1 MSEQVLPVERHLRA
15 RVLELSEQIR
25 EHEGLVRALQ
35 AGEVDAVVML
45 EKEGASIARLKSDEP
60 LYRTL
65 VDALPQAVA
74 TVLTDGTIVYA
85 NAHLGRLVGISEDA
99 LLGAGLLDFVA
110 EDDRARMSA
119 VLRRA
124 VGTPQQM
131 DVAFRCVDGE
141 APALVSAIRLPI
153 SGVDTVGVVIVDAR
167 DQIARQAAEEASR
180 AKDDL
185 LAAVS
190 HELRTPLTSIMGWV
204 QLLEL
209 EFAET
214 PRLDLAIKNL
224 KNAVLAQSRI
234 VDDLLD
240 LSRSEKG
247 SLNLRPR
254 DFNLCE
260 AIQVALSFVDLQAR
274 NKAVGVHVEMPEA
287 LPCHGDPDR
296 LRQVF
301 VNLFSNAVKFT
312 YEGEVHVRAAREDG
326 HLRVEVK
333 DSGIGISADFL
344 PFVFEPFSRGDRA
357 KGFAGL
363 GIGLAISRRIV
374 EAHGGSISVD
384 SDGPDKGAT
393 FTLRLPVA

>member
-1 MSEQVLPVERHLRA
+1 
-15 RVLELSEQIR
+15 
-25 EHEGLVRALQ
+25 
-35 AGEVDAVVML
+35 
-45 EKEGASIARLKSDEP
+45 ASIARLKSDEP

-274 NKAVGVHVEMPEA
+274 NKAVGVNVEMPEA

>member
-1 MSEQVLPVERHLRA
+1 MTEQILPAEKQLRA
-15 RVLELSEQIR
+15 RIVELSERMR
-25 EHEGLVRALQ
+25 EHESLVSALQ
-35 AGEVDAVVML
+35 GGEVDAVVVL
-45 EKEGASIARLKSDEP
+45 EKGGVSIARLESDEP

-65 VDALPQAVA
+65 VDTLPQAVA

-85 NAHLGRLVGISEDA
+85 NVHLGRLVGISDA
-99 LLGAGLLDFVA
+99 DLLGRALLDFVA
-110 EDDRARMSA
+110 EGDLARMNA

-124 VGTPQQM
+124 ASAPQQT
-131 DVAFRCVDGE
+131 DITFRCVDGE
-141 APALVSAIRLPI
+141 APALVSAMRLPI
-153 SGVDTVGVVIVDAR
+153 AGVDTIGVVIVDAR

-209 EFAET
+209 ELADT
-214 PRLDLAIKNL
+214 PRFELAIKNL

-240 LSRSEKG
+240 LARSEKG
-247 SLNLRPR
+247 SLNLQPR
-254 DFNLCE
+254 EFNLCE
-260 AIQVALSFVDLQAR
+260 TIQMALSFIDLQAR
-274 NKAVGVHVEMPEA
+274 NKAVEVKAELPDA
-287 LPCHGDPDR
+287 LSCNGDPDR

-301 VNLFSNAVKFT
+301 VNLLSNAVKFT
-312 YEGEVHVRAAREDG
+312 YAGEVSVRAVQEAG
-326 HLRVEVK
+326 NLRIDVK
-333 DSGIGISADFL
+333 DSGIGITADFL

-357 KGFAGL
+357 TGFAGL

-374 EAHGGSISVD
+374 EAHGGSISVA